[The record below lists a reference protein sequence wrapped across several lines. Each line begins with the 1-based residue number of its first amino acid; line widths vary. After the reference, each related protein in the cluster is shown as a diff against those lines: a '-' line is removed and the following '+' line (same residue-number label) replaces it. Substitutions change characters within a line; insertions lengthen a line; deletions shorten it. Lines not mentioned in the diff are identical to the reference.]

1 MLIKIETL
9 VKSQKHL
16 VLATCGAGLPHAS
29 LMAYCVA
36 EATPRAGGEFWL
48 ATLRGTRKFANIM
61 QNQRASLLLDDRS
74 VAGEPSLALTVE
86 AQCHPFGSAVAG
98 STVDEGAA
106 RAALGARHP
115 GLAGFLALPEVAMLR
130 FVPLRYQ
137 LLSGLTET
145 FLWSPAESA

>member
-16 VLATCGAGLPHAS
+16 VLATCAQGLPHAS
-29 LMAYCVA
+29 LMAYCAA

-61 QNQRASLLLDDRS
+61 QNQRASLQLDDRS

-86 AQCHPFGSAVAG
+86 AQCQPFHSAVE
-98 STVDEGAA
+98 EGAA
-106 RAALGARHP
+106 RAALVARHP
-115 GLAGFLALPEVAMLR
+115 GLAGFLALPDVAVLR

-137 LLSGLTET
+137 LLLGFTET